1 MSSARFEYYVIQ
13 RKDTTND
20 IIFHISDYKNTHL
33 ILRTRIYIVHIPGSL
48 ELDVYCMSGEKDNW
62 GRADRLQAWFRE
74 GGVLIIGYDM
84 FRNLTNE
91 KNKKFKSKQRN
102 IFNQ

>member
-1 MSSARFEYYVIQ
+1 MY
-13 RKDTTND
+13 
-20 IIFHISDYKNTHL
+20 
-33 ILRTRIYIVHIPGSL
+33 G
-48 ELDVYCMSGEKDNW
+48 MSGEKDNW
-62 GRADRLQAWFRE
+62 SRADKLNAWFRE

-91 KNKKFKSKQRN
+91 KNKKFKAKQRN